1 MELLLLTRRLN
12 RPRLHERTGTAVV
25 ATAALLEV
33 GRRRAAGRSN
43 TSAGQQ
49 VAFRIRLGSCF
60 TQPSFSYHIYRQEDL
75 LLGGRPLMR
84 TTIDKLGQLQG
95 LIEDKK

>member
-12 RPRLHERTGTAVV
+12 RPRLHEGTGTAVV
-25 ATAALLEV
+25 AAAALLEV

-49 VAFRIRLGSCF
+49 VAFIIRLGSCF
-60 TQPSFSYHIYRQEDL
+60 TQPVFSYHVYRQED
-75 LLGGRPLMR
+75 
-84 TTIDKLGQLQG
+84 
-95 LIEDKK
+95 